1 MHRPLT
7 ALVATTLL
15 AAVAVAQPPL
25 TLSEALSLAAS
36 QHETPRIAQ
45 ARMAQAQAVRR
56 EALALLFP
64 SLTLVGTYKRAPE
77 VIVET
82 GGAERLI
89 QRENALNAQAV
100 VEARL
105 LDLSAF
111 TTYDS
116 IKSRQQAVR
125 LEAQDLSRRFAF
137 EVAEAFFTALAAQ
150 ELTHAAELRR
160 QLAEG
165 ALTDARARFTAGL
178 ADRSQ
183 PTRAELELATAEVAL
198 ANARGTEE
206 TALAALTALVG
217 RPVSKL
223 APPGPV
229 VMDRVEPTGER
240 LEQRPD
246 VQSADLFEEAA
257 RTATRAPWL
266 RLVPTLGVR
275 AVASTTNET
284 GFVGTTNWNVAAT
297 LTWALYD
304 GGLRY
309 AQAAARSAELE
320 EAAAGADLVRRNAAL
335 EVQVANARLSAALAA
350 AKATENQ
357 ASLARRNAEETGA
370 RYRAGFATALE
381 QADASSAA
389 FLADSEVARQR
400 FTLHTAQLDLLRA
413 LGQWPES
420 PPPPARGAR

>member
-1 MHRPLT
+1 MHGILT
-7 ALVATTLL
+7 PLL
-15 AAVAVAQPPL
+15 ATSLLATVAVAQPAL
-25 TLSEALSLAAS
+25 TLSEALSLASA

-45 ARMAQAQAVRR
+45 ARVAAAKAVRR
-56 EALALLFP
+56 EALATLFP

-82 GGAERLI
+82 GGSERLI

-100 VEARL
+100 VDARL

-111 TTYDS
+111 TLYDS
-116 IKSRQQAVR
+116 LRTRQEAVV
-125 LEAQDLSRRFAF
+125 LSAQDLSRLFAF

-150 ELTHAAELRR
+150 EFTRAAELR
-160 QLAEG
+160 QKLAAG
-165 ALTDARARFTAGL
+165 ALADAQARFTAGL

-183 PTRAELELATAEVAL
+183 PTRAELELAAAQVAL
-198 ANARGTEE
+198 ANARGAEE
-206 TALAALTALVG
+206 ATLAALSALIG
-217 RPVSKL
+217 RPVSAL
-223 APPGPV
+223 AAPAPV
-229 VMDRVEPTGER
+229 ALDRVEPTGER
-240 LEQRPD
+240 LAQRPD

-257 RTATRAPWL
+257 RVATRAPWL
-266 RLVPTLGVR
+266 RLVPTLGLR

-284 GFVGTTNWNVAAT
+284 GFIGATNWNVAAT

-335 EVQVANARLSAALAA
+335 EVRVANARLSAAQAA
-350 AKATENQ
+350 AKATEHQ
-357 ASLARRNAEETGA
+357 AALARRNAEETGA
-370 RYRAGFATALE
+370 RYRAGLATALE

-420 PPPPARGAR
+420 APPPARGAP